1 MATKTSRE
9 EYDAERA
16 KVREQR
22 VSLLKAY
29 MGRLAYQVNLLP
41 TQANPADERTET
53 SPTYGDLTAGIRM
66 CVDQLRLEYRA
77 LEPAGLAD
85 TPEESPKVEEHNP
98 LKGLRIVG

>member
-1 MATKTSRE
+1 MAIKTTRE
-9 EYDAERA
+9 EYEAERA

-22 VSLLKAY
+22 VLLLKAY

-41 TQANPADERTET
+41 TKEHKSDDRTET
-53 SPTYGDLTAGIRM
+53 SPAYHELTAGIKM

-85 TPEESPKVEEHNP
+85 VPDEAPTVEAHNP
-98 LKGLRIVG
+98 LAGLRLVG